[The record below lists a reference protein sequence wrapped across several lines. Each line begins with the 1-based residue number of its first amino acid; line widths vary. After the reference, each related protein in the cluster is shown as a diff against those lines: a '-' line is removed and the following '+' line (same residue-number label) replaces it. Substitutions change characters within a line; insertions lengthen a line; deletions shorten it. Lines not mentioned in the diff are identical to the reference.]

1 MSAQVSAEVA
11 GCSAQA
17 PPARTAPGWSATIWA
32 VARKEWLITKRYPSW
47 MLAMLVWPVLLPL
60 SFVFGGR
67 AMAGPSGESLAAFA
81 RLTGT
86 TNYAGYVVVGTV
98 LWLWVNMA
106 LWDSGM
112 FFRQEQM
119 RGTLDSN
126 WMTPAPRLSHLLGA
140 QLFSLFTGVVMTTIA
155 ILAFRFLLGV
165 RITGSPWLLALSVA
179 AVLPCVYGLSL
190 LFASVV
196 VWAKDVSTMV
206 SVVRGAFLIFCGVS
220 FPLSVLPGWMRTVA
234 SALPLTYAIN
244 AVRTAALTK
253 AGLGAVGRD
262 LVILVV
268 YGCVLLAAGLAAFN
282 YTDRQARRS
291 GSLSHY

>member
-1 MSAQVSAEVA
+1 M
-11 GCSAQA
+11 
-17 PPARTAPGWSATIWA
+17 A
-32 VARKEWLITKRYPSW
+32 VARKEWLVTKRYPSW
-47 MLAMLVWPVLLPL
+47 ILAMVVWPILLPL
-60 SFVFGGR
+60 SFAFGGR
-67 AMAGPSGESLAAFA
+67 AMAGPSGESLAVFA

-86 TNYAGYVVVGTV
+86 VDYTGYVAVGTV
-98 LWLWVNMA
+98 LWLWMNAA

-140 QLFSLFTGVVMTTIA
+140 ELFSLLTGFGMTTMA
-155 ILAFRFLLGV
+155 ILEFRFLLGV
-165 RITGSPWLLALSVA
+165 RVTGSPWVLALSVA

-190 LFASVV
+190 LFASLV

-206 SVVRGAFLIFCGVS
+206 NVVRGAFLIFCGVS
-220 FPLSVLPGWMRTVA
+220 FPLAVLPGWMRAVA

-253 AGLGAVGRD
+253 VGLGAVGRD
-262 LVILVV
+262 LAMLVV
-268 YGCVLLAAGLAAFN
+268 YGCVLLASGLAAFN
-282 YTDRQARRS
+282 YMERQARRR